1 MWPSDIDIDRSM
13 KRVGRV
19 ERVAGAQVGHPGAP
33 IGACRAGGRE
43 GVLDLLSVDCD
54 CLKLGSWQR

>member
-43 GVLDLLSVDCD
+43 GVLDLLSVEWT
-54 CLKLGSWQR
+54 LGFS

>member
-19 ERVAGAQVGHPGAP
+19 ESVAGAQVGHPGAP

-43 GVLDLLSVDCD
+43 GVLDLLSVE
-54 CLKLGSWQR
+54 